1 MSTRGFIYSLF
12 FLLVLAFQASADHF
26 DLHLLA
32 HKNAP
37 YVYTEGNKITGAA
50 VQVIE
55 KLMAR
60 TELSYTL
67 DIVPAKRALMMA
79 LKNTHTCIFPVE
91 RSQERE
97 AQFLWVSPIVISR
110 HGFFKRIGDESLNI
124 RTLTDAQPY
133 VIGSYLGSGIS
144 EYLKNLKFNVDLVT
158 DAESNI
164 FKLKAKRIDL
174 WASDLLSAQY
184 LMVEKREKIAE
195 LAMTFF
201 ITLKGMACHRSVP
214 KGAIERLNKA
224 LKAMY
229 QDGTIEKIQS
239 LYRLDH

>member
-1 MSTRGFIYSLF
+1 MSVRGFIYSLF
-12 FLLVLAFQASADHF
+12 FLLVLSFQVSADYV

-37 YVYTEGNKITGAA
+37 YVYTEGKTITGAA
-50 VQVIE
+50 VKVVEQ
-55 KLMAR
+55 LMAR
-60 TELSYTL
+60 TNFSYSM
-67 DIVPAKRALMMA
+67 DIVPAKRALILA

-110 HGFFKRIGDESLNI
+110 HGFFKRINDETINI

-133 VIGSYLGSGIS
+133 VIGSYLGSGIG
-144 EYLKNLKFNVDLVT
+144 EYLKNFKFNVDLV
-158 DAESNI
+158 AENEANI
-164 FKLKAKRIDL
+164 YKLKAKRIDL
-174 WASDLLSAQY
+174 WASDILSARY
-184 LMVEKREKIAE
+184 MMLEKREKVAE

-214 KGAIERLNKA
+214 EEMMERMSQE
-224 LKAMY
+224 LKSMY
-229 QDGTIEKIQS
+229 QDGSIEKIQS
-239 LYRLDH
+239 SYQLDY